1 MQATEQ
7 QVEMAAQLY
16 AARRS
21 ARIILGDRFEPVM
34 ADLGR
39 TLKQIADAKKVSVL
53 SAAILAAKGSSG
65 MQAVQIL
72 AAAVELEEPSTA
84 RRAASP
90 VPSSGRSLAE
100 ALQPNEM
107 KEAL

>member
-7 QVEMAAQLY
+7 HVDMTAQLY

-34 ADLGR
+34 VDLGR
-39 TLKQIADAKKVSVL
+39 ALKQIADAKKVSVL

-72 AAAVELEEPSTA
+72 AAAVELAEPSPA
-84 RRAASP
+84 RGMPEPALAAADRP
-90 VPSSGRSLAE
+90 IDA
-100 ALQPNEM
+100 QT
-107 KEAL
+107 K